1 MRTCCYG
8 GVLTSIHLPYLFM
21 KITFVLPNLSLTGGM
36 RVLSIYTEL
45 LQKRGHKIFIVSTPV
60 SQPTLIEQLRS
71 LLRGRGW
78 QSAPKTPKSHFDKV
92 DVEIRVLETYRPITD
107 LDVPDADIVM
117 ATWWE
122 TAEWVAKLSPSK
134 GTKVYFLQHYEAF
147 DYIPKGRV
155 EATWRLPMHKIAV
168 AQWLA
173 DIARNEYGDLSVSLV
188 PPTVDT
194 KQFYDPHS
202 RSKQPRGKQLVPTV
216 GMYYTTTP
224 WKGCD
229 IALKAFSIA
238 AKKIPNLR
246 LVAFGGGGDTPAP
259 NVLPEGTEYNKE
271 PAQDQLKEF
280 YSKCDAW
287 LFASRSEGFG
297 LPIIEAMACGTPVI
311 GTPAGAA
318 PELLAGGGGILVKP
332 EDPEDMAKAIE
343 QICQLPDAEW
353 RAMSETALETVINYT
368 WEDATNLFEAALYAA
383 LERQAQLTNKT

>member
-1 MRTCCYG
+1 
-8 GVLTSIHLPYLFM
+8 M
-21 KITFVLPNLSLTGGM
+21 KITFVLPTLCLTGGM

-45 LQKRGHKIFIVSTPV
+45 LQKRGHKIFIVSTPRG
-60 SQPTLIEQLRS
+60 QPTLIQQLRS

-78 QSAPKTPKSHFDKV
+78 EPALVKEPSHFDKV
-92 DVEIRVLETYRPITD
+92 DVESLVLETERPITD
-107 LDVPDADIVM
+107 KDVPDADIIM

-194 KQFYDPHS
+194 KQFYDPQS
-202 RSKQPRGKQLVPTV
+202 RAKQPRGKQLVPTV

-224 WKGCD
+224 WKGCAL
-229 IALKAFSIA
+229 ALKAFSIA
-238 AKKIPNLR
+238 AKKIPNLH
-246 LVAFGGGGDTPAP
+246 LVAFGSGRDSPPP
-259 NVLPEGTEYNKE
+259 NLLPDGTEYNKA
-271 PAQDQLKEF
+271 PTQDQLKEF

-287 LFASRSEGFG
+287 LFSSSSEGFG
-297 LPIIEAMACGTPVI
+297 LPILEALACGTPVI

-332 EDPEDMAKAIE
+332 EDPEDMALAIE
-343 QICQLPDAEW
+343 QICQLSDAEW
-353 RAMSETALETVINYT
+353 RAMSETALETVIHYT

-383 LERQAQLTNKT
+383 VERQPQLTDKA

>member
-1 MRTCCYG
+1 
-8 GVLTSIHLPYLFM
+8 M
-21 KITFVLPNLSLTGGM
+21 KITFVLPTLGLTGGM

-45 LQKRGHKIFIVSTPV
+45 LQKRGHKILIVSTPPR
-60 SQPTLIEQLRS
+60 QPTLIEQLKS

-78 QSAPKTPKSHFDKV
+78 GSVPKKEQSHFDNV
-92 DVEIRVLETYRPITD
+92 DVERRVLETNRRITD
-107 LDVPDADIVM
+107 LDVPDADIIM

-122 TAEWVAKLSPSK
+122 TAESVAKLSNSK
-134 GTKVYFLQHYEAF
+134 GAKVYFLQHYEAF

-173 DIARNEYGDLSVSLV
+173 DIARNEYSDLSVSLV

-194 KQFYDPHS
+194 KQFYDPEL
-202 RSKQPRGKQLVPTV
+202 RSKQQQSKQSVPTV
-216 GMYYTTTP
+216 GLYYSTTP

-246 LVAFGGGGDTPAP
+246 LVAFGSGETPPAD
-259 NVLPEGTEYNKE
+259 LPLPDNTEYIMS
-271 PAQDQLKEF
+271 PTQDQLRES
-280 YSKCDAW
+280 YSRCDAW
-287 LFASRSEGFG
+287 LFSSRSEGFG

-318 PELLAGGGGILVKP
+318 PELLAGGGGILVKL
-332 EDPEDMAKAIE
+332 EDPEDMALAIE
-343 QICQLPDAEW
+343 QICQLSDAQW
-353 RAMSETALETVINYT
+353 REMSEKALETVINYT
-368 WEDATNLFEAALYAA
+368 WEDATDLFEAALYAA
-383 LERQAQLTNKT
+383 RERQPELTGKA

>member
-1 MRTCCYG
+1 
-8 GVLTSIHLPYLFM
+8 M
-21 KITFVLPNLSLTGGM
+21 KITFVLPTLNLTGGM

-45 LQKRGHKIFIVSTPV
+45 LQKRGHKILIVSTPPR
-60 SQPTLIEQLRS
+60 QPTLIEQLKS

-78 QSAPKTPKSHFDKV
+78 ESVPEKEESHFDKV
-92 DVEIRVLETYRPITD
+92 DVERRVLETNRRITD
-107 LDVPDADIVM
+107 LDVPDADIIM

-122 TAEWVAKLSPSK
+122 TAESVAKLSNSK
-134 GTKVYFLQHYEAF
+134 GAKVYFLQHYEAF
-147 DYIPKGRV
+147 DYVPKGRV

-194 KQFYDPHS
+194 KQFYDPEL
-202 RSKQPRGKQLVPTV
+202 RSKQQQSKQSVPTV
-216 GMYYTTTP
+216 GLYYSTTP

-246 LVAFGGGGDTPAP
+246 LVAFGSGETPPAD
-259 NVLPEGTEYNKE
+259 LPLPDNTEYIMS
-271 PAQDQLKEF
+271 PTQDQLRES
-280 YSKCDAW
+280 YSRCDAW
-287 LFASRSEGFG
+287 LFSSRSEGFG

-318 PELLAGGGGILVKP
+318 PELLAGGGGILVKL
-332 EDPEDMAKAIE
+332 EDPEDMALAIE
-343 QICQLPDAEW
+343 QICQLSDAQW
-353 RAMSETALETVINYT
+353 REMSEKALETVINYT
-368 WEDATNLFEAALYAA
+368 WEDATDLFEAALYAA
-383 LERQAQLTNKT
+383 RERQPELTGKA

>member
-1 MRTCCYG
+1 
-8 GVLTSIHLPYLFM
+8 M
-21 KITFVLPNLSLTGGM
+21 KITFVLPTLGLTGGM
-36 RVLSIYTEL
+36 RVLSIYTKI
-45 LQKRGHKIFIVSTPV
+45 LQKRGHKILIVSTPPR
-60 SQPTLIEQLRS
+60 QPTWLQQLRS

-78 QSAPKTPKSHFDKV
+78 ESAPKTEHSHFDKV
-92 DVEIRVLETYRPITD
+92 DVEHRVLETYRPITD

-194 KQFYDPHS
+194 KQFYDPQS
-202 RSKQPRGKQLVPTV
+202 RAKQPRGKQLVPTV

-229 IALKAFSIA
+229 LALKAFSIA

-246 LVAFGGGGDTPAP
+246 LVAFGSGHTPPP
-259 NVLPEGTEYNKE
+259 NLLPPGTEYNKK
-271 PAQDQLKEF
+271 PTQDQLKEF

-287 LFASRSEGFG
+287 LFSSRSEGVG
-297 LPIIEAMACGTPVI
+297 LPILEAMACGTPVI

-343 QICQLPDAEW
+343 QICQLSDAEW
-353 RAMSETALETVINYT
+353 RAMSKTALQTVINYT
-368 WEDATNLFEAALYAA
+368 WEDATNLFEAALYTA
-383 LERQAQLTNKT
+383 LERPAQLTNKT

>member
-1 MRTCCYG
+1 
-8 GVLTSIHLPYLFM
+8 M
-21 KITFVLPNLSLTGGM
+21 KITFVLPTLGLAGGM

-45 LQKRGHKIFIVSTPV
+45 LQKRGHKIFIVSQPPG
-60 SQPTLIEQLRS
+60 QPTLIQQLRS

-78 QSAPKTPKSHFDKV
+78 QSAPKKHHSHFDKV
-92 DVEIRVLETYRPITD
+92 DVETRVLETNRPITD
-107 LDVPDADIVM
+107 LDVPDADIIM

-147 DYIPKGRV
+147 EYVPKGRV

-168 AQWLA
+168 AQWLT
-173 DIARNEYGDLSVSLV
+173 DLARNEYGDLSVSLV

-194 KQFYDPHS
+194 KQFYDPQS

-216 GMYYTTTP
+216 GIYYSTTP

-229 IALKAFSIA
+229 IALKALSIA

-246 LVAFGGGGDTPAP
+246 LVAFGSGDDRP
-259 NVLPEGTEYNKE
+259 LPHLVPEDTEYNKE
-271 PAQDQLKEF
+271 PTQDQLREF

-287 LFASRSEGFG
+287 LFSSRSEGFG
-297 LPIIEAMACGTPVI
+297 LPILEAMACGTPVI

-368 WEDATNLFEAALYAA
+368 WEDATNLFEAALYTA
-383 LERQAQLTNKT
+383 LERQAQLTNKM

>member
-1 MRTCCYG
+1 
-8 GVLTSIHLPYLFM
+8 M
-21 KITFVLPNLSLTGGM
+21 KITFVLPTLSLTGGM

-45 LQKRGHKIFIVSTPV
+45 LQKRGHKIFIVSMPV
-60 SQPTLIEQLRS
+60 PQPTLLQQLRS

-78 QSAPKTPKSHFDKV
+78 LSAPKTQKSHFDKV
-92 DVEIRVLETYRPITD
+92 DVESRVLETNRPITD
-107 LDVPDADIVM
+107 LDVPDADIIM

-134 GTKVYFLQHYEAF
+134 GAKVYFLQHYEAF
-147 DYIPKGRV
+147 DYLPKGRV

-194 KQFYDPHS
+194 KQFYDPQS
-202 RSKQPRGKQLVPTV
+202 RAKQPRGKQLVPTV

-229 IALKAFSIA
+229 IALKALSIA

-246 LVAFGGGGDTPAP
+246 LVAFSSGDDSPLP
-259 NVLPEGTEYNKE
+259 HLVLEDTEYNKE
-271 PAQDQLKEF
+271 PTQDQLKEF

-287 LFASRSEGFG
+287 LFSSRSEGFG
-297 LPIIEAMACGTPVI
+297 LPILEAMACGTPVI

-353 RAMSETALETVINYT
+353 RAMSEAALETVINYT
-368 WEDATNLFEAALYAA
+368 WEDATNLFEAALYTA

>member
-1 MRTCCYG
+1 
-8 GVLTSIHLPYLFM
+8 M
-21 KITFVLPNLSLTGGM
+21 KITFVLPTLGLTGGM

-45 LQKRGHKIFIVSTPV
+45 LQKRGHKILIVSTPPR
-60 SQPTLIEQLRS
+60 QPTLIEQLKS

-78 QSAPKTPKSHFDKV
+78 GSVPKKEESHFDKV
-92 DVEIRVLETYRPITD
+92 DVERRVLETNRRITD
-107 LDVPDADIVM
+107 LDVPDADIIM

-122 TAEWVAKLSPSK
+122 TAESVAKLSNSK
-134 GTKVYFLQHYEAF
+134 GAKVYFLQHYEAF

-173 DIARNEYGDLSVSLV
+173 DIARNEYSDLSVSLV

-194 KQFYDPHS
+194 KQFYDPEL
-202 RSKQPRGKQLVPTV
+202 RSKQQQSKQSVPTV
-216 GMYYTTTP
+216 GLYYSTTP

-246 LVAFGGGGDTPAP
+246 LVAFGSGETPPAD
-259 NVLPEGTEYNKE
+259 LPLPDNTEYIMS
-271 PAQDQLKEF
+271 PTQDQLRES
-280 YSKCDAW
+280 YSRCDAW
-287 LFASRSEGFG
+287 LFSSRSEGFG

-318 PELLAGGGGILVKP
+318 PELLAGGGGILVKL
-332 EDPEDMAKAIE
+332 EDPEDMALAIE
-343 QICQLPDAEW
+343 QICQLSDAQW
-353 RAMSETALETVINYT
+353 REMSEKALETVINYT
-368 WEDATNLFEAALYAA
+368 WEDAKDLFEAALYAA
-383 LERQAQLTNKT
+383 RERQPELTGKA

>member
-1 MRTCCYG
+1 
-8 GVLTSIHLPYLFM
+8 M
-21 KITFVLPNLSLTGGM
+21 KITFVLPTLSLTGGM

-45 LQKRGHKIFIVSTPV
+45 LQKRGHKIFIVSTPPT
-60 SQPTLIEQLRS
+60 QPTLIQQLRS

-78 QSAPKTPKSHFDKV
+78 QSAPKKQESHFDKV
-92 DVEIRVLETYRPITD
+92 DVECRVLETYRPITD
-107 LDVPDADIVM
+107 LDVPDADIIM

-122 TAEWVAKLSPSK
+122 TAEWVAKLSPTK
-134 GTKVYFLQHYEAF
+134 GKKVYFLQHYEAF

-194 KQFYDPHS
+194 KQFYDPQS
-202 RSKQPRGKQLVPTV
+202 RGKQPRGKQSVPTV
-216 GMYYTTTP
+216 GMYYSTTP

-229 IALKAFSIA
+229 LALKAFSIA
-238 AKKIPNLR
+238 AEKIPNLH
-246 LVAFGGGGDTPAP
+246 LVAFGSGDTPPP
-259 NVLPEGTEYNKE
+259 NLLPDGTEYNKE
-271 PAQDQLKEF
+271 PTQDQLKEF

-287 LFASRSEGFG
+287 LFSSSSEGFG
-297 LPIIEAMACGTPVI
+297 LPILEAMACGTPVI
-311 GTPAGAA
+311 GTPVGAA

-332 EDPEDMAKAIE
+332 KDPEDMAKAIE
-343 QICQLPDAEW
+343 QICQLSDAEW
-353 RAMSETALETVINYT
+353 RAMSKTALETVINYT

-383 LERQAQLTNKT
+383 VEPQTQLTNKAKA

>member
-1 MRTCCYG
+1 
-8 GVLTSIHLPYLFM
+8 M
-21 KITFVLPNLSLTGGM
+21 KITFVLPSLSLTGGM

-45 LQKRGHKIFIVSTPV
+45 LQKRGHKIFILSTPPQ
-60 SQPTLIEQLRS
+60 QPTLLQQLRS

-78 QSAPKTPKSHFDKV
+78 ESLPKNQKSHFDKV
-92 DVEIRVLETYRPITD
+92 DVESRVLETYRPITD
-107 LDVPDADIVM
+107 LDVPDADIIM

-134 GTKVYFLQHYEAF
+134 GRKVYFLQHYEAF
-147 DYIPKGRV
+147 DYLPKGRV

-173 DIARNEYGDLSVSLV
+173 DIARNEYGDSSVSLV

-194 KQFYDPHS
+194 KQFYDPQS
-202 RSKQPRGKQLVPTV
+202 RALQPRGKQLVPTV
-216 GMYYTTTP
+216 GMYYTGTP
-224 WKGCD
+224 WKGSD
-229 IALKAFSIA
+229 LALKAFSIA
-238 AKKIPNLR
+238 AQKIPNLH
-246 LVAFGGGGDTPAP
+246 LVAFGSGGDTPP
-259 NVLPEGTEYNKE
+259 LNLLPPGTEYNNA
-271 PAQDQLKEF
+271 PTQDQLKEF

-287 LFASRSEGFG
+287 LFSSRSEGFG
-297 LPIIEAMACGTPVI
+297 LPILEAMACGTPVI

-343 QICQLPDAEW
+343 QICQMPDAEW
-353 RAMSETALETVINYT
+353 RAMSKIALETVIHYT

-383 LERQAQLTNKT
+383 VEGQPELTNKA

>member
-1 MRTCCYG
+1 
-8 GVLTSIHLPYLFM
+8 M
-21 KITFVLPNLSLTGGM
+21 KITFVLPSLSLSGGM

-45 LQKRGHKIFIVSTPV
+45 LQKRGHKILIVSTPPR
-60 SQPTLIEQLRS
+60 QPTLIEQLKS

-78 QSAPKTPKSHFDKV
+78 GSVPKKEQSHFDNV
-92 DVEIRVLETYRPITD
+92 DVERRVLETNRRITD
-107 LDVPDADIVM
+107 ADVPDADIIM

-122 TAEWVAKLSPSK
+122 TAESVAKLSNSK
-134 GTKVYFLQHYEAF
+134 GAKVYFLQHYEAF

-194 KQFYDPHS
+194 KQFYDPEL
-202 RSKQPRGKQLVPTV
+202 RSKQQQSKQSVPTV
-216 GMYYTTTP
+216 GLYYSTTP

-246 LVAFGGGGDTPAP
+246 LVAFGSGETPPAD
-259 NVLPEGTEYNKE
+259 LPLPDNTEYIMSPTQN
-271 PAQDQLKEF
+271 QLRES
-280 YSKCDAW
+280 YSRCDAW
-287 LFASRSEGFG
+287 LFSSRSEGFG

-318 PELLAGGGGILVKP
+318 PELLAGGGGILVKL
-332 EDPEDMAKAIE
+332 EDPEDMALAIE
-343 QICQLPDAEW
+343 QICQLSDAQW
-353 RAMSETALETVINYT
+353 REMSEKALETVINYT
-368 WEDATNLFEAALYAA
+368 WEDATDLFEAALYAA
-383 LERQAQLTNKT
+383 RERQPELTGKA

>member
-1 MRTCCYG
+1 
-8 GVLTSIHLPYLFM
+8 M
-21 KITFVLPNLSLTGGM
+21 KITFVLPSLSLSGGM

-45 LQKRGHKIFIVSTPV
+45 LQQRGHKILIVSTPPR
-60 SQPTLIEQLRS
+60 QPTLIEQLKS

-78 QSAPKTPKSHFDKV
+78 GSVPKKEQSHFDNV
-92 DVEIRVLETYRPITD
+92 DVERRVLETNRRITD
-107 LDVPDADIVM
+107 ADVPDADIIM

-122 TAEWVAKLSPSK
+122 TAESVAKLSNSK
-134 GTKVYFLQHYEAF
+134 GAKVYFLQHYEAF

-194 KQFYDPHS
+194 KQFYDPEL
-202 RSKQPRGKQLVPTV
+202 RSKQQQSKQSVPTV
-216 GMYYTTTP
+216 GLYYSTTP

-246 LVAFGGGGDTPAP
+246 LVAFGSGETPPAD
-259 NVLPEGTEYNKE
+259 LPLPDNTEYIMS
-271 PAQDQLKEF
+271 PTQDQLRES
-280 YSKCDAW
+280 YSRCDAW
-287 LFASRSEGFG
+287 LFSSRSEGFG

-318 PELLAGGGGILVKP
+318 PELLAGGGGILVKL
-332 EDPEDMAKAIE
+332 EDPEDMALAIE
-343 QICQLPDAEW
+343 QICQLSDAQW
-353 RAMSETALETVINYT
+353 REMSEKALETVINYT
-368 WEDATNLFEAALYAA
+368 WEDATDLFEAALYAA
-383 LERQAQLTNKT
+383 RERQPELTGKA